1 MKAHERVSDAELH
14 ALVDGQL
21 TDARAREI
29 VAWLGAHP
37 QEAQRVGGWRAQNDA
52 IRRAFPAPARERA
65 PASLRPEAP
74 APAASPEAAAARL
87 VDYRARARK
96 RRALA
101 VSLAFT
107 TGAALAA
114 GLAFAIQKIGE
125 GTVRQPEPVRVE
137 IVRAGPDSGAAAA
150 AAWRAYAQDRTRAVE
165 IGARDRA
172 ALAAWIG
179 DRAGLTPLPETA
191 GLKLVGGRVLPGH
204 AANAAFLLFETGEGE
219 RLALVAESSALEPV
233 ATTPPG
239 ADQLAAVAWKSG
251 GFVFGLAGPV
261 SRAKLEGFAAGFA
274 ERRRP

>member
-1 MKAHERVSDAELH
+1 MKTPERVSDAELH

-37 QEAQRVGGWRAQNDA
+37 QEAQRVGGWRAQNEA

-65 PASLRPEAP
+65 TTPLRPEA
-74 APAASPEAAAARL
+74 APPLAASDVGASRL
-87 VDYRARARK
+87 IDYRARARR

-101 VSLAFT
+101 ISLAFA

-114 GLAFAIQKIGE
+114 GVAFAIQKMNAA
-125 GTVRQPEPVRVE
+125 TARQPEPVRVE

-172 ALAAWIG
+172 ALANWIG
-179 DRAGLTPLPETA
+179 DRAGLTPLPEAA
-191 GLKLVGGRVLPGH
+191 GLRLVGGRVLPGH
-204 AANAAFLLFETGEGE
+204 AANAAFLLYETAEGD
-219 RLALVAESSALEPV
+219 RLALVAEASALEPV

-239 ADQLAAVAWKSG
+239 ADTLNAVAWRSG
-251 GFVFGLAGPV
+251 DLVFGLAGQV
-261 SRAKLEGFAAGFA
+261 SRAKLEGYAAGFA

>member
-1 MKAHERVSDAELH
+1 MKTPERVSDAELH

-21 TDARAREI
+21 GEARARE
-29 VAWLGAHP
+29 VAAWLGAHP

-52 IRRAFPAPARERA
+52 IRRAFPVPARDRA
-65 PASLRPEAP
+65 AAPLRPEATP
-74 APAASPEAAAARL
+74 PLAASDVGAARL
-87 VDYRARARK
+87 TDYRARARR

-101 VSLAFT
+101 ISLAFA

-114 GLAFAIQKIGE
+114 GVAFAIQKMSE
-125 GTVRQPEPVRVE
+125 ATARQPEPVRVE

-204 AANAAFLLFETGEGE
+204 ATNAAFLLFETGDGE
-219 RLALVAESSALEPV
+219 RLALVAEASALEPV

-239 ADQLAAVAWKSG
+239 ADQLNAVAWKSG
-251 GFVFGLAGPV
+251 GFVFALAGPV
-261 SRAKLEGFAAGFA
+261 SRARLEGFAAGFA